1 MLVFDASVVV
11 KVLTEEVG
19 SDRAVER
26 VTIEPDRCAPDWLFI
41 EIASALSKKVRY
53 AGLPPAHATEGLAA
67 LPTIMPDLVP
77 TADLIAPALSLSIEL
92 RHAVYDCLYLAL
104 ALARGCNVLTADHK
118 FFDAASRSQYAARVE
133 LFA

>member
-26 VTIEPDRCAPDWLFI
+26 LTQEPDRCAPDWLAV

-53 AGLPPAHATEGLAA
+53 AGLPPAQATEALAA
-67 LPTIMPDLVP
+67 LPAILPDLVT
-77 TADLIAPALSLSIEL
+77 TAQLIEPALSLSIEL

-104 ALARGCNVLTADHK
+104 ALSRGCNVLTADHK
-118 FFDAASRSQYAARVE
+118 FVDAASRSQYAARVE